1 MLKTKQQVR
10 LLHISPLWL
19 IANGIRYSHAT
30 WDKSDSVAVRVFDR
44 FDSKLGKKDFELIKR
59 VGFKLKHE
67 SVLEMSQIVFDVKM
81 SQKALLEESR
91 HRIGISKVATSSRLA
106 LKKIEIEMEPTGD
119 EDIDEDLELIK
130 QIIIKRLKQGKSL
143 DKVSKLLPQAFI
155 YTLQIQFNLRSL
167 LHFLRLRLDKSAH
180 RDIRIIA
187 FKMVEALPGEWVEL
201 ILEDKDV
208 EKKLKETER
217 WFYEG

>member
-1 MLKTKQQVR
+1 MQTKQQVR

-30 WDKSDSVAVRVFDR
+30 WDKSDSVAIDNIN
-44 FDSKLGKKDFELIKR
+44 KEIGEKDFELIKR
-59 VGFKLKHE
+59 VGFNLKHE
-67 SVLEMSQIVFDVKM
+67 SVLEMSQIVFDVRM

-91 HRIGISKVATSSRLA
+91 HRIGVSQVVTSSRYA
-106 LKKIEIEMEPTGD
+106 LKKIEIEMELTGD
-119 EDIDEDLELIK
+119 EEIDKDLELIK
-130 QIIIKRLKQGKSL
+130 QIVIKRLKQGKSL

-167 LHFLRLRLDKSAH
+167 LHFLRLRLDKAAH

-187 FKMVEALPGEWVEL
+187 LKMVEALPGEWVEL
-201 ILEDKDV
+201 ILEDKEV
-208 EKKLKETER
+208 ERKLRETEK